1 LEAFQWRRGLWPEPH
16 KFDFDATSEG
26 AGEIDEIA
34 SRAAARMEAGPLVL
48 GHQDF
53 SIKHFRFGGGGEIT
67 IVYDW
72 DSLSI
77 DYESVA
83 LGGAAATHT
92 AALHARVYQP
102 SVEDTLA
109 FVNAYEA
116 ERGGLPLEVRRAAL
130 AYSVYIVAYTAR
142 CEHALSVV
150 GGSRRATAARAALP
164 SFASALLA

>member
-1 LEAFQWRRGLWPEPH
+1 ML
-16 KFDFDATSEG
+16 ATSEG

-34 SRAAARMEAGPLVL
+34 SRAAARMEAGSLVL

-53 SIKHFRFGGGGEIT
+53 SIKHFRFGGGGEIA

-72 DSLSI
+72 DSLAI

-92 AALHARVYQP
+92 VALHARVYQP
-102 SVEDTLA
+102 SVELA